1 MLKVILSHLKHISAI
16 GKEDIATFTVFC
28 HILEF
33 TLLEG
38 FQLFG
43 VIALYPTSLIQT
55 DRLPTINWSMP
66 LFNCLVFIGSA
77 FSMYLNISGEKL
89 GKPLK

>member
-1 MLKVILSHLKHISAI
+1 MSEKCHRNETGLSELTGKVELNMLEVILSHLKHISAI

-38 FQLFG
+38 FQLLG
-43 VIALYPTSLIQT
+43 VIDLYPTSLIQT
-55 DRLPTINWSMP
+55 DRLPTTLRI
-66 LFNCLVFIGSA
+66 VFV
-77 FSMYLNISGEKL
+77 F
-89 GKPLK
+89 